1 MDISIIRNVHADD
14 RKKRLVSLM
23 CDFANA
29 TNAMIVAEGIE
40 VKEEVEALQE
50 CGVHLLQGF
59 YFARPSL
66 DVDRISKL
74 MYQEWEV

>member
-1 MDISIIRNVHADD
+1 
-14 RKKRLVSLM
+14 M

-40 VKEEVEALQE
+40 VEEELFALQE

-59 YFARPSL
+59 FFARPSL
-66 DVDRISKL
+66 DADRIAML
-74 MYQEWEV
+74 MNHEWTV

>member
-1 MDISIIRNVHADD
+1 
-14 RKKRLVSLM
+14 M

-40 VKEEVEALQE
+40 VEEELHALKA

-59 YFARPSL
+59 FFARPSL
-66 DVDRISKL
+66 DTERISSL
-74 MYQEWEV
+74 MTQVWSV